1 MDPFYILA
9 IIIST
14 VIFIIVP
21 LVLVGLIYFILK
33 KRTSKK
39 NAVTISFILLI
50 GLSYFLITDHFPTK
64 TFYENNFEE
73 NTQLVLPK
81 SKIPIYSLGNS
92 SIYSFGDYNISY
104 SYKFTTKDYEGLYAQ
119 LITKGL
125 QTTEKY
131 LETNESEKILR
142 LDSSMKIIKILT
154 KDFGFKNFDVLFMD
168 DKQTII
174 FNSNKW

>member
-1 MDPFYILA
+1 MDPFFILA

-14 VIFIIVP
+14 IIFIIIP

-39 NAVTISFILLI
+39 IAVTICFILLT
-50 GLSYFLITDHFPTK
+50 GLSYFLITDFYPTK

-73 NTQLVLPK
+73 NTQLTLPK
-81 SKIPIYSLGNS
+81 SKIPIYCSGNS

-104 SYKFTTKDYEGLYAQ
+104 SYKFTTKDYEYLYAQ
-119 LITKGL
+119 LMTKGL

-131 LETNESEKILR
+131 LETDENEKILR
-142 LDSSMKIIKILT
+142 LDSSMKIIKMLT